1 MMRYEN
7 PEILSIVVPFVFP
20 LEQLKIYGG
29 RRQKRGAV

>member
-7 PEILSIVVPFVFP
+7 PEIFSIIVPIVF
-20 LEQLKIYGG
+20 LQERLKFKGG